1 MSQMLCQL
9 FPPLKIAKKRCHN
22 KLKKLSG
29 RSLQTKVKESYLASD
44 FLNGYPIISLEEAM
58 QLNDNIIFLKITD
71 SFQFSQHTVDQLE
84 I

>member
-1 MSQMLCQL
+1 
-9 FPPLKIAKKRCHN
+9 
-22 KLKKLSG
+22 
-29 RSLQTKVKESYLASD
+29 
-44 FLNGYPIISLEEAM
+44 LEEAM